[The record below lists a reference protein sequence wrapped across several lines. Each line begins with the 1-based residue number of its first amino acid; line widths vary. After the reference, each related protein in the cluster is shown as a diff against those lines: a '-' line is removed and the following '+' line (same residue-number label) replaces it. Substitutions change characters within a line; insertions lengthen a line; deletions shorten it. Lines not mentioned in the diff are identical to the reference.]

1 MSIKK
6 ISNSTED
13 IKALQALQAIAK
25 QTFTE
30 TFGSQNTAEDLAKF
44 LSEEYDFDKLK
55 AEVENPESFYYFYY
69 FEDELAGY
77 LKLNVGA
84 AQTESDYPESLEI
97 QRIYVLQKY
106 QGKRIGLAMMQQALA
121 VAEELKKPQVWLGV
135 WENNF
140 KAQAF
145 YQKSGFKKVGSHDFI
160 LGDDKQ
166 TDYILL
172 KTL

>member
-1 MSIKK
+1 MSIKE
-6 ISNSTED
+6 ISNSAED
-13 IKALQALQAIAK
+13 IKTLQAIAK

-44 LSEEYDFDKLK
+44 LNEEYDFNKLK

-84 AQTESDYPESLEI
+84 AQTESDYPEALEI

-106 QGKRIGLAMMQQALA
+106 QGKRIGLAMMQQAL
-121 VAEELKKPQVWLGV
+121 VIAEELKKPQVWLGV

-160 LGDDKQ
+160 LGDDRQ
-166 TDYILL
+166 TDHILL

>member
-1 MSIKK
+1 MSIKE
-6 ISNSTED
+6 ISNSAED
-13 IKALQALQAIAK
+13 IKTLQAIAK
-25 QTFTE
+25 KTFTE

-84 AQTESDYPESLEI
+84 AQTELDYPEAVEI

-106 QGKRIGLAMMQQALA
+106 QGKRIGLAMMKQALA

-135 WENNF
+135 WENNL

-145 YQKSGFKKVGSHDFI
+145 YQKFGFKKVGSHDFI

>member
-13 IKALQALQAIAK
+13 IKALQAIAK

-84 AQTESDYPESLEI
+84 AQTESDYPEALEI

-121 VAEELKKPQVWLGV
+121 VAKKLKKPQVWLGV
-135 WENNF
+135 WENNL

-145 YQKSGFKKVGSHDFI
+145 YQKSGFKKVDSHDFI

>member
-1 MSIKK
+1 MSIKE
-6 ISNSTED
+6 ISNSVED
-13 IKALQALQAIAK
+13 IEALQAIAK

-44 LSEEYDFDKLK
+44 LSEEYAFDKLK
-55 AEVENPESFYYFYY
+55 AEVENPESFYYFCY

-84 AQTESDYPESLEI
+84 AQTEPDYPEALEI

-106 QGKRIGLAMMQQALA
+106 QRKRMGRAMKREALA

-160 LGDDKQ
+160 LGNDKQ

>member
-1 MSIKK
+1 MSIKE
-6 ISNSTED
+6 ISNSAED
-13 IKALQALQAIAK
+13 IKTLQAIAK

-44 LSEEYDFDKLK
+44 LNEEYDFDKLK

-84 AQTESDYPESLEI
+84 AQTESDYPEALEI

-106 QGKRIGLAMMQQALA
+106 QGKRIGLAMMQQAL
-121 VAEELKKPQVWLGV
+121 VIAEELKKPQVWLGV

-160 LGDDKQ
+160 LGNDKQ

>member
-1 MSIKK
+1 MSIKE
-6 ISNSTED
+6 ISNSAED
-13 IKALQALQAIAK
+13 IKTLQAIAK

-44 LSEEYDFDKLK
+44 LNEEYDFDKLK

-84 AQTESDYPESLEI
+84 AQTESDYPEALEI

-106 QGKRIGLAMMQQALA
+106 QGKRIGLAMMQQAL
-121 VAEELKKPQVWLGV
+121 VIAEELKKPQVWLGV

-160 LGDDKQ
+160 LGDDRQ
-166 TDYILL
+166 TDHILL
-172 KTL
+172 KIL

>member
-1 MSIKK
+1 MSIKE
-6 ISNSTED
+6 ISNSAED
-13 IKALQALQAIAK
+13 IKTLQAIAK

-44 LSEEYDFDKLK
+44 LNEEYDFDKLK

-84 AQTESDYPESLEI
+84 AQTESDYPEALEI

-106 QGKRIGLAMMQQALA
+106 QGKRIGLAMMQQAL
-121 VAEELKKPQVWLGV
+121 VIAEELKKPQVWLGL

-160 LGDDKQ
+160 LGDDRQ
-166 TDYILL
+166 TDHILL
-172 KTL
+172 KIL

>member
-13 IKALQALQAIAK
+13 IKALQAIAK

-84 AQTESDYPESLEI
+84 AQTEPDYPEALEI

-121 VAEELKKPQVWLGV
+121 VAKKLKKPQVWLGV
-135 WENNF
+135 WENNL

>member
-1 MSIKK
+1 MSIKE
-6 ISNSTED
+6 ISNSAED
-13 IKALQALQAIAK
+13 IKTLQAIAK

-30 TFGSQNTAEDLAKF
+30 TFGSQNTAEDLAKV
-44 LSEEYDFDKLK
+44 LNEEYDFDKLK

-84 AQTESDYPESLEI
+84 AQIESDYPEALEI

-106 QGKRIGLAMMQQALA
+106 QGKRIGLAMMQQAL
-121 VAEELKKPQVWLGV
+121 VIAEELKKPQVWLGV

-160 LGDDKQ
+160 LGDDRQ
-166 TDYILL
+166 TDHI
-172 KTL
+172 

>member
-1 MSIKK
+1 MSIKE
-6 ISNSTED
+6 ISNSAED
-13 IKALQALQAIAK
+13 IKTLQAIAK

-44 LSEEYDFDKLK
+44 LNEEYDFDKLK

-84 AQTESDYPESLEI
+84 AQTESDYPEALEI

-106 QGKRIGLAMMQQALA
+106 QGKRIGLAMMQQAL
-121 VAEELKKPQVWLGV
+121 VIAEELKKPQVWLGV

-160 LGDDKQ
+160 LGNRSYFVKNF
-166 TDYILL
+166 I
-172 KTL
+172 KE

>member
-13 IKALQALQAIAK
+13 IKALQAIAK

-84 AQTESDYPESLEI
+84 AQTESDYPEALEI

-121 VAEELKKPQVWLGV
+121 VAKKLKKPQVWLGV
-135 WENNF
+135 WENNL

-145 YQKSGFKKVGSHDFI
+145 
-160 LGDDKQ
+160 
-166 TDYILL
+166 
-172 KTL
+172 

>member
-13 IKALQALQAIAK
+13 IKALQAIAK

-77 LKLNVGA
+77 LKLNVGS
-84 AQTESDYPESLEI
+84 AQTESDYPEALEI

-121 VAEELKKPQVWLGV
+121 VAKKLKKPQVWLGV
-135 WENNF
+135 WENNL

>member
-13 IKALQALQAIAK
+13 IKALQAIAK

-84 AQTESDYPESLEI
+84 AQTESDYPEALEI

-121 VAEELKKPQVWLGV
+121 VAKKLKKPQVWLGV
-135 WENNF
+135 WENNL

>member
-13 IKALQALQAIAK
+13 IKALQAIAK

-55 AEVENPESFYYFYY
+55 AEVENPESFYYFCY

-84 AQTESDYPESLEI
+84 AQTESDYPEALEI

-121 VAEELKKPQVWLGV
+121 VAKKLKKPQVWLGV
-135 WENNF
+135 WENNL

>member
-13 IKALQALQAIAK
+13 IKALQAIAK

-44 LSEEYDFDKLK
+44 LNEEYDFDKLK

-84 AQTESDYPESLEI
+84 AQTESDYPEALEI

-106 QGKRIGLAMMQQALA
+106 QGKRIGLAMMQQAL
-121 VAEELKKPQVWLGV
+121 VIAEELKKPQVWLGV

-160 LGDDKQ
+160 LGDDRQ
-166 TDYILL
+166 IDHILL

>member
-1 MSIKK
+1 M
-6 ISNSTED
+6 
-13 IKALQALQAIAK
+13 
-25 QTFTE
+25 
-30 TFGSQNTAEDLAKF
+30 AKF
-44 LSEEYDFDKLK
+44 LNEEYDFNKLK
-55 AEVENPESFYYFYY
+55 ADVENPESFYYFYY

-77 LKLNVGA
+77 LKLNVGV
-84 AQTESDYPESLEI
+84 AQTESDYPEALEI

-121 VAEELKKPQVWLGV
+121 IAEELKKPQVWLGV

-160 LGDDKQ
+160 LGDDRQ
-166 TDYILL
+166 TAHILL

>member
-1 MSIKK
+1 M
-6 ISNSTED
+6 
-13 IKALQALQAIAK
+13 
-25 QTFTE
+25 
-30 TFGSQNTAEDLAKF
+30 AKF

-77 LKLNVGA
+77 LKLNVDA
-84 AQTESDYPESLEI
+84 AQTESEYPEALEI

-106 QGKRIGLAMMQQALA
+106 QGKRIGLAMMQQAL
-121 VAEELKKPQVWLGV
+121 VIAEELKKPQVWLGV

-160 LGDDKQ
+160 LGDDRQ
-166 TDYILL
+166 TDHILL
-172 KTL
+172 KIL

>member
-1 MSIKK
+1 MNIKK
-6 ISNSTED
+6 INNSDED
-13 IKALQALQAIAK
+13 IKKLQTIAK

-44 LSEEYDFDKLK
+44 LSEEYAFDKLK
-55 AEVENPESFYYFYY
+55 AEVENPESFYYFCY

-84 AQTESDYPESLEI
+84 AQTESDYPEALEI

-121 VAEELKKPQVWLGV
+121 VAKKLKKPQVWLGV

-160 LGDDKQ
+160 LGSDKQ

>member
-1 MSIKK
+1 MNIKK
-6 ISNSTED
+6 INNSDED
-13 IKALQALQAIAK
+13 IKKLQTIAK

-44 LSEEYDFDKLK
+44 LNEEYDFDKLK
-55 AEVENPESFYYFYY
+55 AEVENPETFYYFCY
-69 FEDELAGY
+69 FDDEPAGY
-77 LKLNVGA
+77 LKLNIGS
-84 AQTESDYPESLEI
+84 AQTESDYPEALEI
-97 QRIYVLQKY
+97 QRIYVLRKF
-106 QGKRIGLAMMQQALA
+106 QGKRIGLAMMQQALTKA
-121 VAEELKKPQVWLGV
+121 KELNKSQVWLGV
-135 WENNF
+135 WEHNL

-145 YQKSGFKKVGSHDFI
+145 YEKSGFKKVGAHVFV

>member
-1 MSIKK
+1 M
-6 ISNSTED
+6 
-13 IKALQALQAIAK
+13 
-25 QTFTE
+25 
-30 TFGSQNTAEDLAKF
+30 AKF

-77 LKLNVGA
+77 LKLNVDA
-84 AQTESDYPESLEI
+84 AQTESEYPEALEI

-121 VAEELKKPQVWLGV
+121 VAKKLKKPQVWLGV
-135 WENNF
+135 WENNL

>member
-1 MSIKK
+1 MSIKE
-6 ISNSTED
+6 ISNSAED
-13 IKALQALQAIAK
+13 IKTLQAIAK

-44 LSEEYDFDKLK
+44 LNEEYDFDKLK

-84 AQTESDYPESLEI
+84 AQTESDYPEALEI

-121 VAEELKKPQVWLGV
+121 IAEELKKSQVWLGV

-160 LGDDKQ
+160 LGDDRQ
-166 TDYILL
+166 TDHILL

>member
-1 MSIKK
+1 MSIKE
-6 ISNSTED
+6 ISNSAED
-13 IKALQALQAIAK
+13 IKTLQAIAK

-44 LSEEYDFDKLK
+44 LNEEYDFDKLK

-69 FEDELAGY
+69 FEYELAGY

-84 AQTESDYPESLEI
+84 AQTESDYPEALEI

-106 QGKRIGLAMMQQALA
+106 QGKRIGLAMMQQAL
-121 VAEELKKPQVWLGV
+121 VIAEELKKPQVWLGV

-145 YQKSGFKKVGSHDFI
+145 Y
-160 LGDDKQ
+160 
-166 TDYILL
+166 
-172 KTL
+172 